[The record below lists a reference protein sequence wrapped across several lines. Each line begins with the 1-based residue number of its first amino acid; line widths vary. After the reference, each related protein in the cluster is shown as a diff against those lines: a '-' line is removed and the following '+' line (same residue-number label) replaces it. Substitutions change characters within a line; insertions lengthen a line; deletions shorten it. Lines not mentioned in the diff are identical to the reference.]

1 MTWGW
6 GTNLLLQSLELTE
19 LQMKSP
25 DRAAWARNIY
35 VHRDKNAVK
44 APGQSSILQDS
55 QKYKIVFQEPK

>member
-1 MTWGW
+1 
-6 GTNLLLQSLELTE
+6 
-19 LQMKSP
+19 MKSP
-25 DRAAWARNIY
+25 DRVASAGNIY